1 MGCFHFNLE
10 ALPEEAVHASVVLT
24 FFLMVLSVLHW
35 IKVPILHLQSGFF
48 QRTIFSVT
56 VPLFIMIFNVGLNIL
71 ILLYFRKYF
80 YLFSSIII
88 CIFTSLFLGYIPV
101 IIISSFLFIYCMHLD
116 GLDLKLLIF
125 YGLFLLFIIELFS
138 LINWIIF
145 VPLGLSSIFLNIAIM
160 EEQIYYLFSLFS
172 PLLVLLFLFGWIPK
186 RIINWYKKDN
196 LFNKRIHQT
205 SINHLPLIGS
215 RFFFVSALLL
225 SIFIPI
231 YPYFSTI
238 NPAKEV
244 LSPDLMLRARVVDTI
259 RSDWTSIFREMS
271 GSRPAYL
278 MVVFI
283 LQSIFHIKSVSFI
296 MYSPILLFMLL
307 VFSMYYFVRQSYGKN
322 DLAVLSSF
330 LLSSGANFLLGIY
343 LYPLSNLLGL
353 CLVFFSLGLLFSSL
367 KREAVWTGYFSIA
380 LFFMV
385 LFVHPWTFFQYCI
398 VIIPFLFIKL
408 KENSY
413 SDYYRFLVKFLVS
426 GLVLILP
433 VFFLLSTNS
442 IRPYLNLV
450 TLSLFIDTFKA
461 VNFVYAGALS
471 NIVPWLLSAYYL
483 SGQSDE
489 RDVSKFLRLLVFLT
503 SILFLFLNPFDKS
516 RALIN
521 LPLGYFAALGLS
533 KLNLKLDSKNGLI
546 FALFLLFQSIVFVF
560 RTLYFFV

>member
-1 MGCFHFNLE
+1 
-10 ALPEEAVHASVVLT
+10 PEEAAHASVVLT

-35 IKVPILHLQSGFF
+35 IKIPILHLHSGFV
-48 QRTIFSVT
+48 QQTIFSVT
-56 VPLFIMIFNVGLNIL
+56 VPLFITIFNVGLNIL

-88 CIFTSLFLGYIPV
+88 CIFTLFFLGYIPV
-101 IIISSFLFIYCMHLD
+101 IIVSSFLFIYCMYSNSLD
-116 GLDLKLLIF
+116 QKILIF
-125 YGLFLLFIIELFS
+125 YGFLLLFLIEFFS
-138 LINWIIF
+138 LFNWIIF
-145 VPLGLSSIFLNIAIM
+145 VPLGLSSIFYNIAVM

-172 PLLVLLFLFGWIPK
+172 PLLVFLFLFGWIPK
-186 RIINWYKKDN
+186 RIINWSNKDN
-196 LFNKRIHQT
+196 LFNKKKHHKN
-205 SINHLPLIGS
+205 INHLSLFGS
-215 RFFFVSALLL
+215 RFFFVLALLL
-225 SIFIPI
+225 SILVPI

-238 NPAKEV
+238 NPARQV
-244 LSPDLMLRARVVDTI
+244 VSPDLMERARVVDAI
-259 RSDWTSIFREMS
+259 ESDWTSIFREMS

-283 LQSIFHIKSVSFI
+283 LQSIFHLKSVSFI
-296 MYSPILLFMLL
+296 SYSPILLFILL
-307 VFSMYYFVRQSYGKN
+307 VFSMYYFVKQSLGNN
-322 DLAVLSSF
+322 DLAALSSF

-353 CLVFFSLGLLFSSL
+353 ALVFFSLGLLFSSL
-367 KREAVWTGYFSIA
+367 KREATWTGYFSIA

-398 VIIPFLFIKL
+398 VVISFLFIKL

-413 SDYYRFLVKFLVS
+413 SDYYRFLIKFFVS
-426 GLVLILP
+426 GLVITLP
-433 VFFLLSTNS
+433 VFFLLSTDS
-442 IRPYLNLV
+442 IQPYLNMG

-471 NIVPWLLSAYYL
+471 NVVPWLLSVYYL
-483 SGQSDE
+483 SGQGDE

-516 RALIN
+516 RVIIN

-533 KLNLKLDSKNGLI
+533 KFNSKVDSKNGLI
-546 FALFLLFQSIVFVF
+546 FVLFLLFQSLVFVF
-560 RTLYFFV
+560 RTLYFFVG

>member
-398 VIIPFLFIKL
+398 VIIPFLVIKL

>member
-398 VIIPFLFIKL
+398 VVIPFLFIKL

>member
-398 VIIPFLFIKL
+398 VVIPFLFIKL

-450 TLSLFIDTFKA
+450 TLSLFIDTFRA

>member
-450 TLSLFIDTFKA
+450 TLSLFIDTFRA

>member
-196 LFNKRIHQT
+196 LFNKRIHQK

-398 VIIPFLFIKL
+398 VVIPFLFIKL

-450 TLSLFIDTFKA
+450 TLSLFIDTFRA

>member
-196 LFNKRIHQT
+196 LFNKRIHQK

>member
-196 LFNKRIHQT
+196 LFNKRIHQK

-450 TLSLFIDTFKA
+450 TLSLFIDTFRA

>member
-186 RIINWYKKDN
+186 RIINWYKKVN

-398 VIIPFLFIKL
+398 VVIPFLFIKL